1 MSSVQT
7 SGEEDMNRN
16 ARWRVGLSLAFV
28 LFAVPTLGAG
38 SGLSAREGATYHAA
52 GATLIDGTTD
62 SVVNIDPAGNY
73 DFGSGTVDYQI
84 FQHLLEAGPGSLTPH
99 PVLATKCGFKGNL
112 RTFACTLRKNVKF
125 HNGKRMT
132 SADVVFSFKRVVKI
146 HDPSGIDTLLSNMKS
161 IQAKGKFKVVFHLK
175 RAQAAWPEILT
186 TGAGQIVPKGPY
198 ALGKIRPNTSA
209 QYGTGPYKL
218 VRFQPGQQALFARWS
233 GYWGKTKAKT
243 PNLIIK
249 HYSSSATMKL
259 ALESKSIDM
268 AFQSFTPTELGSL
281 QHANGIVVHQG
292 KAAVIRYLVL
302 NLKIGPTQKTGVR
315 KAIAYLLPRGNI
327 VNRVYHG
334 LVQPLYS
341 MVPAGLP
348 GHVDSF
354 KTMYGSTPSV
364 AKAKDALRA
373 AGVSTPVNLT
383 LWYTPSHYGDASAD
397 EFAEMKRGLEQ
408 GNVFNI
414 TLQSAEWATYS
425 KTLGT
430 QYGAFQL
437 GWYPDYVDPEN
448 YLLPFYHS
456 KSNFTDNSYKNT
468 KMDSLLNKEQGTK
481 SLKKRLAIVKSAEAL
496 AAKDAPI
503 VPYWQ
508 GKMIAVSR
516 NNVKGIDKTLD
527 PTFIMRFWLIS
538 KS

>member
-1 MSSVQT
+1 
-7 SGEEDMNRN
+7 MNRN
-16 ARWRVGLSLAFV
+16 ARWRLGVSLALV
-28 LFAVPTLGAG
+28 LFAVAILGAG
-38 SGLSAREGATYHAA
+38 AGLSARHVATHAAA

-62 SVVNIDPAGNY
+62 TVVNIDPAGNY

-84 FQHLLEAGPGSLTPH
+84 FQHLLEAGPGGLTPH
-99 PVLATKCGFKGNL
+99 AVLATKCGFKGNL
-112 RTFACTLRKNVKF
+112 RTFVCKLRKGVKF
-125 HNGKRMT
+125 HNGKHMT
-132 SADVVFSFKRVVKI
+132 SADVGWSFKRVKKI
-146 HDPSGIDTLLSNMKS
+146 HDPSGIDTLLENMKS
-161 IQAKGKFKVVFHLK
+161 IAPKGKFGVIFHLK
-175 RAQAAWPEILT
+175 RAQATWPQILT
-186 TGAGQIVPKGPY
+186 TGAGEIVPKGPY
-198 ALGKIRPNTSA
+198 PLTKIRPNTSS
-209 QYGTGPYKL
+209 QVGTGPYKL
-218 VRFQPGQQALFARWS
+218 IRFQPGQQAVFSKWS
-233 GYWGKTKAKT
+233 GYWGKDKAKT

-249 HYSSSATMKL
+249 HYSSSSTMKL
-259 ALESKSIDM
+259 ALESKTIDM
-268 AFQSFTPTELGSL
+268 AFQSFTPTELGAL
-281 QHANGIVVHQG
+281 QHENGIVVHQG

-302 NLKIGPTQKTGVR
+302 NLKIGATQKLGVR
-315 KAIAYLLPRGNI
+315 KAIAYLLPRNNI
-327 VNRVYHG
+327 VSRVYHG
-334 LVQPLYS
+334 LVQPLWS

-354 KTMYGSTPSV
+354 KIMYGSSPSV
-364 AKAKDALRA
+364 SKAKDALRA
-373 AGVSTPVNLT
+373 AGVSTPVDLT
-383 LWYTPSHYGDASAD
+383 LWYTPTHYGDASAD
-397 EFAEMKRGLEQ
+397 EYAEMKRGLEQ

-456 KSNFTDNSYKNT
+456 KSNFTSNSYKST

-481 SLKKRLAIVKSAEAL
+481 SLVKRLAIVQQAQTL
-496 AAKDAPI
+496 AAKDVPI
-503 VPYWQ
+503 IPYWQ

-516 NNVKGIDKTLD
+516 NNVKGVDKTLD